1 MGGARRQPEPNAAP
15 DRQNRCPFVLS
26 GTVYLGCGFAWGR
39 LDAGFPGYLDLH
51 VSIMAGHR
59 RTSEPEIETSKS
71 KPGAEMRAVRELMP
85 YLWPRGDVELRVR
98 VAIAL
103 VLLVAAKVATVAIP
117 AVFGRAVD
125 ALEAGVSAG
134 GVASVPIAL
143 LVGYGLL
150 RVGQQ
155 GFAELRDFVFAK
167 VGQRAI
173 RRIALKI
180 FEHLHALALRFHM
193 DRQTGGLSRAI
204 ERGIKGI
211 DFLLRFMLFNIL
223 PTLVEIVLVCGILW
237 SLFGFIFSAITFVT
251 VMVYVAFTL
260 VFTEWRLK
268 FRRAMNDSDTEANT
282 KAIDSLLNFETVKY
296 FGNEKHEAQR
306 YDVSMQR
313 YEKAAVKSLTTLSL
327 LNVGQ
332 GLIMAMGMTILLVLS
347 GIRVSDGSMSI
358 GEFTAVNLYMMQLFQ
373 PLNFLGFVYREI
385 KQSLV
390 DMEQMFGLLEE
401 NREIEDKPDSAPL
414 SVAEGVVRFEH
425 VSFKYDPRK
434 SVLRD
439 VDFEVPAG
447 NTVAIVGAS
456 GAGKST
462 ISRLLFRFYDVDDGR
477 ITIDGQD
484 IRDIT
489 QSSLRAAIGIVPQDT
504 VLFNDSI
511 FYNIQYGRPAASP
524 AEVEDAARLAQVH
537 DFVMAL
543 PDGYNTR
550 VGERGLKLSGGE
562 KQRVAIARTILKSPK
577 ILLFDEATSAL
588 DTHTEREIQ
597 TALEQV
603 STDRTTLVI
612 AHRLSTVVNADEII
626 VLDGGVI
633 VERGRHDA
641 LLAQGGMY
649 ADLWQRQ
656 QAAARRAEE
665 QAADVEQ
672 GIFVPAPAK

>member
-1 MGGARRQPEPNAAP
+1 M
-15 DRQNRCPFVLS
+15 S
-26 GTVYLGCGFAWGR
+26 
-39 LDAGFPGYLDLH
+39 
-51 VSIMAGHR
+51 GHR
-59 RTSEPEIETSKS
+59 RTSEPDIDRSKA
-71 KPGAEMRAVRELMP
+71 KPGAELRAIRALSP
-85 YLWPRGDVELRVR
+85 YMWPRGDIELRVR
-98 VAIAL
+98 VVIAM

-125 ALEAGVSAG
+125 TLETGTQSG
-134 GVASVPIAL
+134 NSVAVPVAL

-155 GFAELRDFVFAK
+155 GFAELRDYVFAK

-173 RRIALKI
+173 RRIALRV
-180 FEHLHALALRFHM
+180 FQHLHALALRFHM

-223 PTLVEIVLVCGILW
+223 PTLVEIALVCGILW
-237 SLFGFIFSAITFVT
+237 SLFGFVFSAITFVT
-251 VMVYVAFTL
+251 VMIYVVFTL
-260 VFTEWRLK
+260 MFTEWRLK
-268 FRRAMNDSDTEANT
+268 YRRAMNDSDSEANT

-296 FGNEKHEAQR
+296 FGNEEHEARR
-306 YDVSMQR
+306 YDASMQR

-332 GLIMAMGMTILLVLS
+332 GLIMAAGMTILLVLS
-347 GIRVSDGSMSI
+347 GFRVSEGTMSI
-358 GEFTAVNLYMMQLFQ
+358 GAFTAVNLYMMQLFQ

-401 NREIEDKPDSAPL
+401 NREVEDAPNSAPL
-414 SVAEGVVRFEH
+414 AVADGVVRFEH
-425 VSFKYDPRK
+425 VSFRYDPRK

-439 VDFEVPAG
+439 VDFEVPSG
-447 NTVAIVGAS
+447 HTVAIVGAS
-456 GAGKST
+456 GTGKST

-484 IRDIT
+484 IRDVT

-511 FYNIQYGRPAASP
+511 FYNIQYGRPEASP

-562 KQRVAIARTILKSPK
+562 KQRVAIARTILKAPK

-597 TALEQV
+597 TALDQV
-603 STDRTTLVI
+603 SADRTTLVI

-626 VLDGGVI
+626 VLDDGVI

-641 LLAQGGMY
+641 LLAHGGMY

-665 QAADVEQ
+665 IAADLEQ

>member
-1 MGGARRQPEPNAAP
+1 
-15 DRQNRCPFVLS
+15 
-26 GTVYLGCGFAWGR
+26 
-39 LDAGFPGYLDLH
+39 
-51 VSIMAGHR
+51 
-59 RTSEPEIETSKS
+59 
-71 KPGAEMRAVRELMP
+71 MRAIRALTP
-85 YLWPRGDVELRVR
+85 YLWPRGDVELRAR
-98 VAIAL
+98 VVIAM

-117 AVFGRAVD
+117 AVFGRVVD
-125 ALEAGVSAG
+125 TLEAGVSAG
-134 GVASVPIAL
+134 GVATVPVAL
-143 LVGYGLL
+143 LIGYGLL

-173 RRIALKI
+173 RRIALMI
-180 FEHLHALALRFHM
+180 FQHLHGLALRFHM

-211 DFLLRFMLFNIL
+211 DFLLRFMLFSIL
-223 PTLVEIVLVCGILW
+223 PTLVEIALVCGILW
-237 SLFGFIFSAITFVT
+237 SLFGFVFSAITFVT
-251 VMVYVAFTL
+251 VSIYVFFTL

-268 FRRAMNDSDTEANT
+268 FRRAMNDSDSEANT

-296 FGNEKHEAQR
+296 FGNEDHEARR

-332 GLIMAMGMTILLVLS
+332 GVIMAVGMTALLLLS
-347 GIRVSDGSMSI
+347 ASRVSEGSMSL

-401 NREIEDKPDSAPL
+401 NREVEDPPEALPV
-414 SVAEGVVRFEH
+414 SVTNGVVRFEH
-425 VSFKYDPRK
+425 VSFRYDPRK

-439 VDFEVPAG
+439 VDFEVPSG

-462 ISRLLFRFYDVDDGR
+462 ISRLLFRFYDVEDGR

-484 IRDIT
+484 IREVT
-489 QSSLRAAIGIVPQDT
+489 QSSVRAAIGIVPQDT

-511 FYNIQYGRPAASP
+511 FYNIQYGRPDASP

-562 KQRVAIARTILKSPK
+562 KQRVAIARTILKAPK

-597 TALEQV
+597 AALEQV
-603 STDRTTLVI
+603 SADRTTLVI

-626 VLDGGVI
+626 VLDDGVI

-641 LLAQGGMY
+641 LLEQGGMY

-665 QAADVEQ
+665 IAADVEQ

>member
-1 MGGARRQPEPNAAP
+1 M
-15 DRQNRCPFVLS
+15 S
-26 GTVYLGCGFAWGR
+26 
-39 LDAGFPGYLDLH
+39 
-51 VSIMAGHR
+51 GHR
-59 RTSEPEIETSKS
+59 RTSEPDIDRSKA
-71 KPGAEMRAVRELMP
+71 KPGAELRAIRALSP
-85 YLWPRGDVELRVR
+85 YMWPRGDIELRVR
-98 VAIAL
+98 VVIAM

-125 ALEAGVSAG
+125 TLETGTQSG
-134 GVASVPIAL
+134 NSVAVPVAL

-155 GFAELRDFVFAK
+155 GFAELRDYVFAK

-173 RRIALKI
+173 RRIALRV
-180 FEHLHALALRFHM
+180 FQHLHALALRFHM

-223 PTLVEIVLVCGILW
+223 PTLVEIALVCGILW
-237 SLFGFIFSAITFVT
+237 SLFGFVFSAITFVT
-251 VMVYVAFTL
+251 VMIYVVFTL
-260 VFTEWRLK
+260 MFTEWRLK
-268 FRRAMNDSDTEANT
+268 YRRAMNDSDSEANT

-296 FGNEKHEAQR
+296 FGNEEHEARR
-306 YDVSMQR
+306 YDASMQR

-332 GLIMAMGMTILLVLS
+332 GLIMAAGMTILLVLS
-347 GIRVSDGSMSI
+347 GFRVSEGTMSI
-358 GEFTAVNLYMMQLFQ
+358 GAFTAVNLYMMQLFQ

-401 NREIEDKPDSAPL
+401 NREVEDAPNSAPL
-414 SVAEGVVRFEH
+414 AVADGVVRFEH
-425 VSFKYDPRK
+425 VSFRYDPRK

-439 VDFEVPAG
+439 VDFEVPSG
-447 NTVAIVGAS
+447 HTVAIVGAS
-456 GAGKST
+456 GTGKST

-484 IRDIT
+484 IRDVT

-511 FYNIQYGRPAASP
+511 FYNIQYGRPEASP

-562 KQRVAIARTILKSPK
+562 KQRVAIARTILKAPK

-597 TALEQV
+597 TALDQV
-603 STDRTTLVI
+603 SADRTTLVI

-626 VLDGGVI
+626 VLDDGVI

-641 LLAQGGMY
+641 LLAHGGMY

-665 QAADVEQ
+665 IAADVEQ

>member
-1 MGGARRQPEPNAAP
+1 
-15 DRQNRCPFVLS
+15 
-26 GTVYLGCGFAWGR
+26 
-39 LDAGFPGYLDLH
+39 
-51 VSIMAGHR
+51 
-59 RTSEPEIETSKS
+59 
-71 KPGAEMRAVRELMP
+71 MRAIRALTP
-85 YLWPRGDVELRVR
+85 YLWPRGDVELRAR
-98 VAIAL
+98 VVIAL
-103 VLLVAAKVATVAIP
+103 VLLIAAKVATVAIP

-125 ALEAGVSAG
+125 TLEAGVSAG
-134 GVASVPIAL
+134 GVAAVPVAL
-143 LVGYGLL
+143 LIGYGLL

-173 RRIALKI
+173 RRIALKV
-180 FEHLHALALRFHM
+180 FQHLHGLALRFHM

-223 PTLVEIVLVCGILW
+223 PTLVEIALVCGILW
-237 SLFGFIFSAITFVT
+237 SLFGFLFSAITFVT
-251 VMVYVAFTL
+251 VAIYVFFTL

-268 FRRAMNDSDTEANT
+268 FRRAMNDSDSEANT

-296 FGNEKHEAQR
+296 FGNEDHEARR

-332 GLIMAMGMTILLVLS
+332 GLIMAVGMTALLLLS
-347 GIRVSDGSMSI
+347 ASRVADGTMTI

-390 DMEQMFGLLEE
+390 DMEQMFGLLDQNQEV
-401 NREIEDKPDSAPL
+401 EDSPGAVPL
-414 SVAEGVVRFEH
+414 SVTDGVVRFEH
-425 VSFKYDPRK
+425 VSFRYDPRK
-434 SVLRD
+434 PVLRD
-439 VDFEVPAG
+439 VDFEVPSG

-462 ISRLLFRFYDVDDGR
+462 ISRLLFRFYDVEDGC

-484 IRDIT
+484 IREVA
-489 QSSLRAAIGIVPQDT
+489 QSSVRAAIGIVPQDT
-504 VLFNDSI
+504 MLFNDSI
-511 FYNIQYGRPAASP
+511 FYNIQYGRPDASP
-524 AEVEDAARLAQVH
+524 AEVEEAARLAQVH

-562 KQRVAIARTILKSPK
+562 KQRVAIARTILKAPK

-597 TALEQV
+597 AALEQV
-603 STDRTTLVI
+603 SADRTTLVI

-626 VLDGGVI
+626 VLDDGVI
-633 VERGRHDA
+633 VERGRHAA
-641 LLAQGGMY
+641 LLEQNGMY

-665 QAADVEQ
+665 IAADVEQ
-672 GIFVPAPAK
+672 GIFVPAPSK

>member
-1 MGGARRQPEPNAAP
+1 M
-15 DRQNRCPFVLS
+15 
-26 GTVYLGCGFAWGR
+26 
-39 LDAGFPGYLDLH
+39 
-51 VSIMAGHR
+51 SIMAGHR

-332 GLIMAMGMTILLVLS
+332 GLIMAVGMTILLVLS

>member
-1 MGGARRQPEPNAAP
+1 M
-15 DRQNRCPFVLS
+15 S
-26 GTVYLGCGFAWGR
+26 G
-39 LDAGFPGYLDLH
+39 H
-51 VSIMAGHR
+51 K
-59 RTSEPEIETSKS
+59 RTSEPEIERSKA
-71 KPGAEMRAVRELMP
+71 KPGAEMRAIRALSP
-85 YLWPRGDVELRVR
+85 YMWPRGDVELRVR
-98 VAIAL
+98 VVIAM
-103 VLLVAAKVATVAIP
+103 VFLVAAKVATVAIP

-125 ALEAGVSAG
+125 TLETGAQAANS
-134 GVASVPIAL
+134 VAVPISL

-173 RRIALKI
+173 RRIALRI

-211 DFLLRFMLFNIL
+211 DFLLRFMLFSIL
-223 PTLVEIVLVCGILW
+223 PTLVEIALVCGILW
-237 SLFGFIFSAITFVT
+237 SLFGFVFSAITFFT
-251 VMVYVAFTL
+251 VMIYVIFTL
-260 VFTEWRLK
+260 MFTEWRLK
-268 FRRAMNDSDTEANT
+268 YRRAMNDSDSEANT

-296 FGNEKHEAQR
+296 FGNEEHEVRR
-306 YDVSMQR
+306 YDDSMQR

-332 GLIMAMGMTILLVLS
+332 GLIMSAGMTILLVLS
-347 GIRVSDGSMSI
+347 GFRVSDGSMSI

-401 NREIEDKPDSAPL
+401 NREVEDALGSQPL
-414 SVAEGVVRFEH
+414 VVADGVVRFEH
-425 VSFKYDPRK
+425 VSFRYDPRK
-434 SVLRD
+434 PILRD
-439 VDFEVPAG
+439 VDFEVPSG
-447 NTVAIVGAS
+447 HTVAIVGAS

-484 IRDIT
+484 IRDVT

-511 FYNIQYGRPAASP
+511 FYNIQYGRPEASP
-524 AEVEDAARLAQVH
+524 AEVEEAARLAQVH
-537 DFVMAL
+537 DFVMAM

-562 KQRVAIARTILKSPK
+562 KQRVAIARTILKAPK

-597 TALEQV
+597 TALDQV
-603 STDRTTLVI
+603 SADRTTLVI
-612 AHRLSTVVNADEII
+612 AHRLSTVVNANEII
-626 VLDGGVI
+626 VLSDGVI

-641 LLAQGGMY
+641 LLAYEGMY
-649 ADLWQRQ
+649 AELWQRQ

-665 QAADVEQ
+665 VAADVEQ
-672 GIFVPAPAK
+672 GILVPASAK

>member
-1 MGGARRQPEPNAAP
+1 M
-15 DRQNRCPFVLS
+15 S
-26 GTVYLGCGFAWGR
+26 
-39 LDAGFPGYLDLH
+39 
-51 VSIMAGHR
+51 GHR
-59 RTSEPEIETSKS
+59 RTSEPDIDRSKA
-71 KPGAEMRAVRELMP
+71 KPGAELRAIRALSP
-85 YLWPRGDVELRVR
+85 YMWPRGDIELRVR
-98 VAIAL
+98 VVIAM

-125 ALEAGVSAG
+125 TLETGTQSG
-134 GVASVPIAL
+134 NSVAVPVAL

-155 GFAELRDFVFAK
+155 GFAELRDYVFAK

-173 RRIALKI
+173 RRIALRV
-180 FEHLHALALRFHM
+180 FQHLHALALRFHM

-223 PTLVEIVLVCGILW
+223 PTLVEIALVCGILW
-237 SLFGFIFSAITFVT
+237 SLFGFVFSAITFVT
-251 VMVYVAFTL
+251 VMIYVVFTL
-260 VFTEWRLK
+260 MFTEWRLK
-268 FRRAMNDSDTEANT
+268 YRRAMNDSDSEANT

-296 FGNEKHEAQR
+296 FGNEEHEARR
-306 YDVSMQR
+306 YDASMQR

-332 GLIMAMGMTILLVLS
+332 GLIMAAGMTILLVLS
-347 GIRVSDGSMSI
+347 GFRVSEGTMSI
-358 GEFTAVNLYMMQLFQ
+358 GAFTAVNLYMMQLFQ

-401 NREIEDKPDSAPL
+401 NREVEDAPNSAPL
-414 SVAEGVVRFEH
+414 AVADGVVRFEH
-425 VSFKYDPRK
+425 VSFRYDPRK

-439 VDFEVPAG
+439 VDFEVPSG
-447 NTVAIVGAS
+447 HTVAIVGAS
-456 GAGKST
+456 GTGKST

-484 IRDIT
+484 IRDVT

-511 FYNIQYGRPAASP
+511 FYNIQYGRPEASP

-562 KQRVAIARTILKSPK
+562 KQRVAIARTILKAPK

-597 TALEQV
+597 TALDQV
-603 STDRTTLVI
+603 SADRTTLVI

-626 VLDGGVI
+626 VLDDGVI
-633 VERGRHDA
+633 VEHD
-641 LLAQGGMY
+641 
-649 ADLWQRQ
+649 DFI
-656 QAAARRAEE
+656 
-665 QAADVEQ
+665 
-672 GIFVPAPAK
+672 GIYHG